1 MLKYKLDSLDGL
13 DEGLKSFYKKDGDKF
28 VLDVEDSGAKSA
40 IQKER
45 DRAEAAEKL
54 LKERETAEAKAK
66 ADAEKA
72 KLEAAGDYEKLKA
85 AMEAEKKAL
94 QEEKDKATAGLK
106 SYLLKSELTAA
117 IAQHK
122 GNPHLEKLVM
132 DQFEAVLSPDGQ
144 HKVIVKGDPSKTPAQ
159 FIESLKTDA
168 SYGAFFE
175 GSGVSGGGA
184 GPAGKAA
191 QGVKTIS
198 RTDFMNLSP
207 TARIAHTKGGGVV
220 ND

>member
-28 VLDVEDSGAKSA
+28 VLDVDDSGAKSA
-40 IQKER
+40 IKAER

-54 LKERETAEAKAK
+54 LKEKEAAELKAK

-85 AMEAEKKAL
+85 AVEAEKKAL
-94 QEEKDKATAGLK
+94 LEEKEKATAGLK

-122 GNPHLEKLVM
+122 GNPHLEKLVV
-132 DQFEAVLSPDGQ
+132 DQFEAVLSPDGA
-144 HKVIVKGDPSKTPAQ
+144 HKVLSKDGKTPAQ
-159 FIESLKTDA
+159 FIEALKGDA

-175 GSGVSGGGA
+175 GSGMSGGGA
-184 GPAGKAA
+184 QQPGKAPAGGKTLTRTAFAALDPAGQMAHVKAGGA
-191 QGVKTIS
+191 V
-198 RTDFMNLSP
+198 TD
-207 TARIAHTKGGGVV
+207 
-220 ND
+220 